1 MEETYSPKGNIHGPI
16 LPQFIM
22 EKNISLGAKVMY
34 ALLCDYAGKNDHCWP
49 SQETLSRRL
58 SCSITSVK
66 KYLGELV
73 NEKLVAVKKENYRS
87 CVYYLLKPEC
97 HVLPNTSGQ
106 TTRNE
111 PKSDHIQPKSVYM
124 KPECG
129 YLNTLNKQIKNTPPN
144 PPRQNIGKDL
154 PQTRPYDNSAPAA
167 RGVGASISD
176 FEEAWKAYPK
186 KEAIG
191 FARRIWV
198 KLHKNKKLPPLG
210 KIIFAIRSFA
220 DSPGW
225 QREEGRYIPQF
236 GKWLLDERWLD
247 GFLENCPERDA
258 EAARKNEALRAFL
271 AKRELERTREQEEET
286 RQRRPI
292 FDAFLSRFS
301 NSERMRGPAWGLWN
315 LLYSKN
321 KAPRAEDVSPENTL
335 DVMNYLNLCKAA

>member
-16 LPQFIM
+16 LPQFIL

-34 ALLCDYAGKNDHCWP
+34 AILCDYAGKNDHCWP

-87 CVYYLLKPEC
+87 CVYYLLKPQSSSLSQISSLSEE
-97 HVLPNTSGQ
+97 NRT
-106 TTRNE
+106 
-111 PKSDHIQPKSVYM
+111 KSDYSLSKSGYRG
-124 KPECG
+124 PESG

-144 PPRQNIGKDL
+144 PPRQNATKDL
-154 PQTRPYDNSAPAA
+154 PQTMPSSNSAPAA

-176 FEEAWKAYPK
+176 FEEAWKVYPK

-198 KLHKNKKLPPLG
+198 KLHKNNRLPPLG
-210 KIIFAIRSFA
+210 KIISAIRSFA

-247 GFLENCPERDA
+247 GFLDNCPERDA

-271 AKRELERTREQEEET
+271 AKQELERTREQEEKT

-301 NSERMRGPAWGLWN
+301 DSERMRGPAWGLWS
-315 LLYSKN
+315 LLYSKD

-335 DVMNYLNLCKAA
+335 DVMNYLKLCNAA